1 MQPIFEASGPA
12 LDRYFNKQNAI
23 ERLIADYNKHGHLI
37 VAYDFD
43 ETVYPWDGGSCDQ
56 VIELLQ
62 VCSKIPTI
70 DMVVFTCRGPSERQ
84 MVEDYLNSKDIR
96 HDAINENVDRVK
108 SEFGDG
114 RDSKVLYSIFLD
126 DRAGLSAAYETLVGF
141 LEWYYREVVN

>member
-1 MQPIFEASGPA
+1 
-12 LDRYFNKQNAI
+12 
-23 ERLIADYNKHGHLI
+23 
-37 VAYDFD
+37 
-43 ETVYPWDGGSCDQ
+43 
-56 VIELLQ
+56 
-62 VCSKIPTI
+62 
-70 DMVVFTCRGPSERQ
+70 

-126 DRAGLSAAYETLVGF
+126 DRAGLPAAYETLVGF